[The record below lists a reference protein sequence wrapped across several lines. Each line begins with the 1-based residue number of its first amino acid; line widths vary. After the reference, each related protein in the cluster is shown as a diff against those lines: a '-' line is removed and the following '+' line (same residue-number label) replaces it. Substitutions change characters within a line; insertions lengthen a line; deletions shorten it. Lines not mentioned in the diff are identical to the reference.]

1 MQCMQFDESHGTTHP
16 ALSYMVKICAP
27 LDLCTSSCQHEQA
40 IGAVAV
46 PDNSNR
52 EENPHEPFELFS
64 HDSSFSGALLRGNYA
79 VKGIPISRVNV
90 VAGRESLIA
99 HDDMV
104 MDVFRAL
111 KNTKVSIFVRTFFSC
126 PFCGLNFN
134 LSLLLTTRAR
144 CRPCEDCEM
153 TTS

>member
-1 MQCMQFDESHGTTHP
+1 MSLTEQRILHCHTWLKFAHLWTFARRAASTNKLSVPSPYQTT
-16 ALSYMVKICAP
+16 ATEKK
-27 LDLCTSSCQHEQA
+27 
-40 IGAVAV
+40 
-46 PDNSNR
+46 
-52 EENPHEPFELFS
+52 NPHEPFELFS

-126 PFCGLNFN
+126 PFCGLN
-134 LSLLLTTRAR
+134 LTFHCCSRRVRVADHAR
-144 CRPCEDCEM
+144 IAR
-153 TTS
+153 